1 MRTALILASAALLA
15 ACNSEPEVKM
25 ENASVG
31 EVAEEMRKLAEKIGL
46 KIEARADG

>member
-1 MRTALILASAALLA
+1 MTKLLLALPLACLA

-31 EVAEEMRKLAEKIGL
+31 EVAREMRKAGP
-46 KIEARADG
+46 